1 LCVYSAPCPE
11 IDAADDGDGDGATD
25 DAMDDA
31 DVSAGNPDADAT
43 ALPQE
48 AARDSGAA
56 TQ

>member
-11 IDAADDGDGDGATD
+11 IDAADDGDGATD